1 MIDMLDDK
9 ATQEDPGEGEETKAG
24 ENGPFLVRSF
34 GVDLEFLRS
43 DNMSFYWANKA
54 YYENR
59 NYAKAI
65 EEFKAAIKYERSHPL
80 NFLGSVEDSTNQ
92 IRTKRP
98 NDVIAKSMYWI
109 GESYIKLNQIDQ
121 ALEMLEQLSRNFRH
135 HYLGLA
141 AQRRSAALAANQK
154 WECAK
159 KDQEERHKAFELRK
173 QKRESEKQ
181 RKLELQRQK
190 EEEKR
195 IRRRPL
201 EPFIQAAKQVLGTQ
215 IKVTIDSPNLNP
227 QDIQLALEWYK
238 GPKKPV
244 ILQQFRT
251 SGFNKDLL
259 IEIENDHDELERVLS
274 ARAAEKS
281 VMEFYQRY
289 GYYVE
294 DVSIHWLTSE
304 SPDWEQYDL
313 KINEFSF
320 DVKNSRRSK
329 QNPNSYVEHCVPS
342 FKQDRSNRD
351 VTIAGVLSPDL
362 STSQILNPNSSMNQD
377 SPILFLGLTNI
388 NKLTEIRNEFEIPN
402 LLEINL
408 QRPNRKGL
416 FLPGWIF
423 DYPKFLYEQR
433 DNELNKIVEQTV
445 PEHGLWKEFNLNPI
459 PLCTAAGIDL
469 GQLWSSEVLADWKRS
484 FLSAVLDLRKKYDL
498 SLPYL
503 FLGILKHFLQ
513 MVSGNEDIDYRPTRY
528 KKLIYDPNLD
538 PNHNMPLGI
547 YDPLNMI
554 YSLIT
559 SLDTLWDAKHG
570 LIRSFRAFK
579 LQGLNILRG
588 CQEEDKKWKT
598 LIAYC
603 GGPKCGKDPL
613 VLGDHE
619 HCRKCG
625 MLICSDCQFC
635 SDRCSEYYL
644 RRHKSDNSQ

>member
-1 MIDMLDDK
+1 MVDMIDGETAQDDL
-9 ATQEDPGEGEETKAG
+9 GETEENNPSLIK
-24 ENGPFLVRSF
+24 SF

-43 DNMSFYWANKA
+43 DNMNFYRANKA
-54 YYENR
+54 YYEDT

-65 EEFKAAIKYERSHPL
+65 EEFQASIEYERSHPS
-80 NFLGSVEDSTNQ
+80 NFLDSVKDSTNQ
-92 IRTKRP
+92 TRTKRP

-121 ALEMLEQLSRNFRH
+121 ALEMLEQLSRNFSH

-141 AQRRSAALAANQK
+141 AQRRSAALVANQK

-159 KDQEERHKAFELRK
+159 RDQEERQKELELRK

-181 RKLELQRQK
+181 RQLELRRQK
-190 EEEKR
+190 EQEKK
-195 IRRRPL
+195 RRRHPL
-201 EPFIQAAKQVLGTQ
+201 EPFIQAAKQVFSAQ
-215 IKVTIDSPNLNP
+215 MKVTVDSPILNA
-227 QDIQLALEWYK
+227 QDIQLALEWYQRPEK
-238 GPKKPV
+238 SV
-244 ILQQFRT
+244 IRQQFKT
-251 SGFNKDLL
+251 SGFNKNLL
-259 IEIENDHDELERVLS
+259 IEIANDDDELERVLS

-289 GYYVE
+289 EYYVE

-304 SPDWEQYDL
+304 SPDWKQYDL

-351 VTIAGVLSPDL
+351 VTIAGVLSPNL
-362 STSQILNPNSSMNQD
+362 M
-377 SPILFLGLTNI
+377 SPDTPVLFLGLTNI
-388 NKLTEIRNEFEIPN
+388 NKLTEIKDEFETPN

-408 QRPNRKGL
+408 RRPNRKGL

-423 DYPKFLYEQR
+423 NYPKFLYEQR
-433 DNELNKIVEQTV
+433 DNELNKIFEQTV
-445 PEHGLWKEFNLNPI
+445 PEHDLWKEFNLNPI

-469 GQLWSSEVLADWKRS
+469 GQFWSSEVLADWEWS

-498 SLPYL
+498 SLPFL

-513 MVSGNEDIDYRPTRY
+513 MVSGNEDIDYRPTIY

-554 YSLIT
+554 YNLIT
-559 SLDTLWDAKHG
+559 SLDKLWDAKHG

-613 VLGDHE
+613 VLGDYE

>member
-1 MIDMLDDK
+1 M
-9 ATQEDPGEGEETKAG
+9 E
-24 ENGPFLVRSF
+24 
-34 GVDLEFLRS
+34 
-43 DNMSFYWANKA
+43 
-54 YYENR
+54 
-59 NYAKAI
+59 
-65 EEFKAAIKYERSHPL
+65 
-80 NFLGSVEDSTNQ
+80 TNQ
-92 IRTKRP
+92 QPSDSELFASYAQNDLGKWRKLKGLQVKHKTLGNGIITRIDRVFDSQIDIKAQFHSDSYWTRLDPFKDEFISKFTDLFLTDRLKMDILKGWETTHQQWKR
-98 NDVIAKSMYWI
+98 AKKNW
-109 GESYIKLNQIDQ
+109 EERQQREQEKRWEQVLEKQKKREYIKKN
-121 ALEMLEQLSRNFRH
+121 
-135 HYLGLA
+135 
-141 AQRRSAALAANQK
+141 
-154 WECAK
+154 W
-159 KDQEERHKAFELRK
+159 EERQQREQEKRREQELEKQKKLKLRK
-173 QKRESEKQ
+173 KQQRLKKERE
-181 RKLELQRQK
+181 LELQRQK
-190 EEEKR
+190 EQERKL
-195 IRRRPL
+195 RRRPL
-201 EPFIQAAKQVLGTQ
+201 EPFIQAAKQVLSTQ
-215 IKVTIDSPNLNP
+215 IKVTIDSPNLNS

-244 ILQQFRT
+244 ILQQF
-251 SGFNKDLL
+251 SASSFNKDLL
-259 IEIENDHDELERVLS
+259 IEIANDDSELERVLS
-274 ARAAEKS
+274 ARAAEKA
-281 VMEFYQRY
+281 VMKFYQRY
-289 GYYVE
+289 GYHVE
-294 DVSIHWLTSE
+294 DVSIHGVTSE
-304 SPDWEQYDL
+304 SPDWKKYDL
-313 KINEFSF
+313 KINGLPF
-320 DVKNSRRSK
+320 DVKNSRHSEH
-329 QNPNSYVEHCVPS
+329 NPNSYVEHCVPS

-351 VTIAGVLSPDL
+351 VTIAGVLSPNL
-362 STSQILNPNSSMNQD
+362 MSQDTPV
-377 SPILFLGLTNI
+377 LFLGLTNI
-388 NKLTEIRNEFEIPN
+388 NKLTEIKDEFETPN

-408 QRPNRKGL
+408 RRLNRKGL

-423 DYPKFLYEQR
+423 NYPKFLYEQR
-433 DNELNKIVEQTV
+433 DNELNKIFEQTV
-445 PEHGLWKEFNLNPI
+445 PEHDLWKEFNLNPI

-469 GQLWSSEVLADWKRS
+469 WQFWNSEVLADWEWS
-484 FLSAVLDLRKKYDL
+484 FLSAVLNLRKKYDL

-598 LIAYC
+598 LVAYC
-603 GGPKCGKDPL
+603 GGPKCGKDLL
-613 VLGDHE
+613 VLGDYE

>member
-9 ATQEDPGEGEETKAG
+9 ATQKDSEEAKETTAG
-24 ENGPFLVRSF
+24 ENSSFLARF
-34 GVDLEFLRS
+34 LEVDLEFLRS
-43 DNMSFYWANKA
+43 DNMNFYRANKA
-54 YYENR
+54 YYEDR

-65 EEFKAAIKYERSHPL
+65 EEFQASIEYERSHPS
-80 NFLGSVEDSTNQ
+80 NFLDSVKDSTNQ
-92 IRTKRP
+92 TRTKRP

-121 ALEMLEQLSRNFRH
+121 ALEMLEQLSRNFSH

-141 AQRRSAALAANQK
+141 AQRRSAALVANQK

-159 KDQEERHKAFELRK
+159 RDQEERQKELELRK
-173 QKRESEKQ
+173 RKRESEKQ
-181 RKLELQRQK
+181 RQLELRRQ
-190 EEEKR
+190 EEKEKR

-201 EPFIQAAKQVLGTQ
+201 EPFIQAAKQVFSTQ
-215 IKVTIDSPNLNP
+215 MKVTVDNPILNA
-227 QDIQLALEWYK
+227 QDIRLALEWYR

-244 ILQQFRT
+244 ILQQSRA
-251 SGFNKDLL
+251 SGFNKNLL
-259 IEIENDHDELERVLS
+259 IEIANDDDELERVLS

-289 GYYVE
+289 GYYVK

-304 SPDWEQYDL
+304 SPDWKEYDL
-313 KINEFSF
+313 KINGFSF

-342 FKQDRSNRD
+342 FKQDRSSRD
-351 VTIAGVLSPDL
+351 VTIAGVLSPNL
-362 STSQILNPNSSMNQD
+362 MSQDAPV
-377 SPILFLGLTNI
+377 LFLGLTNI
-388 NKLTEIRNEFEIPN
+388 NKLTEIKDEFETPN

-408 QRPNRKGL
+408 KRPKRKEL

-423 DYPKFLYEQR
+423 NYPKFLYEQR

-445 PEHGLWKEFNLNPI
+445 PEHGLWEEFNLNPI
-459 PLCTAAGIDL
+459 PLCTAAGINL
-469 GQLWSSEVLADWKRS
+469 GQFWSSEVLAGWEWS
-484 FLSAVLDLRKKYDL
+484 FLSAALDRHKKYDL
-498 SLPYL
+498 SLPHL

-513 MVSGNEDIDYRPTRY
+513 MVYGNEDVSYRPTGY
-528 KKLIYDPNLD
+528 KKLIYDPKID
-538 PNHNMPLGI
+538 PSYNMPLGI

-554 YSLIT
+554 YNLIT
-559 SLDTLWDAKHG
+559 SLDKLWKAEFE
-570 LIRSFRAFK
+570 LIRSFKMFR
-579 LQGLNILRG
+579 LWGLNILRG
-588 CQEEDKKWKT
+588 RRDENERWKT

-613 VLGDHE
+613 VLGDCE

-625 MLICSDCQFC
+625 MLICSDCEFC
-635 SDRCSEYYL
+635 SKNCSEYDL
-644 RRHKSDNSQ
+644 RTHEFENSQ